1 MFSLISPTY
10 EINLKAELA
19 SCQKYMNIPFEE
31 LRRMPVRD
39 RRFFISW
46 HNKKCE
52 EEKNGLDGKEMMYAE
67 NFNKTVN
74 NQ

>member
-1 MFSLISPTY
+1 
-10 EINLKAELA
+10 
-19 SCQKYMNIPFEE
+19 MNIPFEE

-52 EEKNGLDGKEMMYAE
+52 EEKNGLDGKEMLNAE
-67 NFNKTVN
+67 NFNKTAN